1 MKRIDVRDLE
11 AQNQVLDREIHRLE
25 RRGVHM
31 TPTDRVH
38 ASELKKRRLAT
49 KDELYT
55 LRGR

>member
-25 RRGVHM
+25 RRGIHM
-31 TPTDRVH
+31 TPTDRVQ